1 MSSSGAPTSA
11 APPRSLHE
19 RAAHGEEVLRVEDL
33 KTHFPIRGG
42 VTRRQIGTVY
52 AVDGVTFTLNA
63 GETLGLVGESGCGK
77 TTAGRTLVKLLEP
90 TGGRVLFK
98 GNDIT
103 GFDRRQMKA
112 VRREM
117 QFVFQDPYTSLNPR
131 MTVRGIVG
139 EALQIHGL
147 ASGSAL
153 RSRVDDLL
161 ASVGLSVEQADRYP
175 HEFSGGQRQRIGIAR
190 ALALDPQVLVL
201 DEPVSALDVS
211 IQAQVVNL
219 LQELQARL
227 GLAFVFIAHDLSVVR
242 HISARVAVMYL
253 GKIVEIG
260 NRADIYQRPTHP
272 YTQALLSA
280 VPIPDPTKRGARER
294 IVLTGDV
301 PSPASPPSG
310 CNFRTRCPKAQ
321 PICAEEE
328 PALIDRFGH
337 GHPSACHFAEVR
349 PVIPA

>member
-1 MSSSGAPTSA
+1 MSAPDTGTERA
-11 APPRSLHE
+11 TRPDLHE
-19 RAAHGEEVLRVEDL
+19 RAEHGAEILRVEEL

-52 AVDGVTFTLNA
+52 AVDGVSFTLTA

-77 TTAGRTLVKLLEP
+77 TTTGRTLVKLLEP
-90 TGGRVLFK
+90 TGGKVWFR
-98 GNDIT
+98 GTDIT
-103 GFDRRQMKA
+103 DFSRSQMKA
-112 VRREM
+112 IRREM

-131 MTVRGIVG
+131 MTVRAIVG
-139 EALQIHGL
+139 EALQIHRL
-147 ASGSAL
+147 ASGSEL
-153 RSRVDDLL
+153 RARVDELL
-161 ASVGLSVEQADRYP
+161 ESVGLSTEQATRYP

-219 LQELQARL
+219 LQELQSRL

-260 NRADIYQRPTHP
+260 DRADIYARPTHP

-280 VPIPDPTKRGARER
+280 VPIPDPLKRGARER
-294 IVLTGDV
+294 IILSGDV
-301 PSPASPPSG
+301 PSPAKPPSG

-337 GHPSACHFAEVR
+337 GHPSACHFAEVL
-349 PVIPA
+349 PVIPT